1 MKKNIYIL
9 ITFIVLALLNSCSDN
24 KDYIIGGT
32 KFEANYMNELNFDVL
47 KQIEATEVVARLFEK
62 AGLKD
67 IINQD
72 SITIIAPNTWSVS
85 RYLRRKNNQAL
96 RTNPDATP
104 MTIEDIPL
112 DTLQKMGMY
121 VIKGIWTSENIPVE
135 GIQLKTILGTEL
147 ILSKEKKNT
156 DPASAWDG
164 GGTPGYGYQYSNFL
178 QENPY
183 IVHVHFKRG
192 NRWELTYSRRSALT
206 DYFDN
211 PECDHVYRM
220 YATDIRSKNGVIHI
234 IYQGDYDFKDHY
246 YYHTLFFFGT
256 RKDDLL

>member
-1 MKKNIYIL
+1 M
-9 ITFIVLALLNSCSDN
+9 FSLLNSCTDD

-32 KFEANYMNELNFDVL
+32 KNETNFFNEPTFDVL
-47 KQIEATEVVARLFEK
+47 KQIEATDVVATLFER

-67 IINQD
+67 VINRD
-72 SITIIAPNTWSVS
+72 SITVIAPNKWSVS
-85 RYLRRKNNQAL
+85 RYLRRKTIQAL
-96 RTNPDATP
+96 RVNPDAKP
-104 MTIEDIPL
+104 FTIEDIPL

-121 VIKGIWTSENIPVE
+121 IVPGIWTTENIPEEGVE
-135 GIQLKTILGTEL
+135 LVTVLGTEL
-147 ILSKEKKNT
+147 ILSKEKKNS

-183 IVHVHFKRG
+183 IVHVHFQRG
-192 NRWELTYSRRSALT
+192 KRWELTYSRRAALT

-220 YATDIRSKNGVIHI
+220 YASDILTKNGVIHI

-256 RKDDLL
+256 RKDDQL